1 MSLKSV
7 SATLAAQDLLG
18 RLEAGHGP
26 LRIQIS
32 GSYGVSVVCLPAGE
46 LRTGARDHQVGVVGS
61 VPVFMMTNEARY
73 WEGADVVIDV
83 IKGAAVSFSLEGPE
97 GVHFT
102 LRKRSDPSHMDWT
115 GQGLDLRSQKG

>member
-7 SATLAAQDLLG
+7 SASLAAQDLLA

-26 LRIQIS
+26 LRLQIS

-46 LRTGARDHQVGVVGS
+46 LRVGARDHQVGAIGA

-73 WEGADVVIDV
+73 WEGADIVIDV

-102 LRKRSDPSHMDWT
+102 LRKRSDPSTIDWT
-115 GQGLDLRSQKG
+115 GRGLDLRSEKG